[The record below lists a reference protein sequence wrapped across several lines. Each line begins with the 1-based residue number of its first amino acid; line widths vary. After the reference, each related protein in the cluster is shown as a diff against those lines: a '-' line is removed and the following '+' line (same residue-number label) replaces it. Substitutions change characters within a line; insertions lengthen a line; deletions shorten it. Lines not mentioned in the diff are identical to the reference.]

1 VLLLAGCF
9 LLNTLLSQ
17 VAVAVAK
24 SAVVVELV
32 VSVQMSLVNL
42 LAVVPLLRQALVLHL
57 EQITQSQ

>member
-9 LLNTLLSQ
+9 LLNTLLSL

-42 LAVVPLLRQALVLHL
+42 LAVVQLPKHL
-57 EQITQSQ
+57 